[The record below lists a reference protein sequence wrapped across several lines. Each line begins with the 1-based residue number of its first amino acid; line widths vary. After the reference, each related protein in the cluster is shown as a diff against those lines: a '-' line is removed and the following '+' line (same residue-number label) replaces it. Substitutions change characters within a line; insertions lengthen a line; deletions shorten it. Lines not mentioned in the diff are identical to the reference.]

1 MAFSRIR
8 FGRGQVGEGLIELMV
23 ALVIGLFLI
32 LGAVTV
38 FNQSRNTYRASEG
51 VARMQEAARLA
62 MDVIEAD
69 LRMANYWGMSSRADY
84 IVNRAG
90 PSQSPPS
97 EFTAQQRTNVSLCG
111 SAASNF
117 MIDIDTYVGGSNDT
131 YGLQCAA
138 ANYAAGTDVVFV
150 RRANEA
156 RPAALDPNRVYLQ
169 TSRIQGT
176 LFVPD
181 AGCTDPTNSTCI
193 PPAYLPPASESRELE
208 VRGYYVSSQS
218 TFRTDVPSLRRKRLA
233 NVNSAL
239 ATTAVIDEEIVAGVE
254 DMQVLFGV
262 DNTGDSNIDQY
273 VLPGAVPANAQV
285 VSVRIWL
292 RIRAEDRDFG
302 HRDGDSYQYEPTIAG
317 FMTTFTPNDNYRR
330 IVVSRTIHIRNTRI

>member
-1 MAFSRIR
+1 MAFPRIQS
-8 FGRGQVGEGLIELMV
+8 GRRQRGVGLIELMV

-69 LRMANYWGMSSRADY
+69 LRMANYWGMSNRADY

-90 PSQSPPS
+90 PSASPPA
-97 EFTAQQRTNVSLCG
+97 EFSAQQQSNVSLCG

-117 MIDIDTYVGGSNDT
+117 MIDLDTYLGGFNNL

-138 ANYAAGTDVVFV
+138 SNYAAGTDVVFV

-156 RPAALDPNRVYLQ
+156 RPATLDPNRIYLQ

-176 LFVPD
+176 LFVPN
-181 AGCTDPTNSTCI
+181 AGCTDPSNAACL
-193 PPAYLPPASESRELE
+193 PAAYLPPASESRELE
-208 VRGYYVSSQS
+208 MRAYYVSSQS
-218 TFRTDVPSLRRKRLA
+218 TFRADVPALRRKRLA
-233 NVNSAL
+233 NVNAATL
-239 ATTAVIDEEIVAGVE
+239 ANAVLDEEIVAGVE

-262 DNTGDSNIDQY
+262 DTTGDSNVDQY
-273 VLPGAVPANAQV
+273 VGPAAVPGGAQIV
-285 VSVRIWL
+285 AVRVWL
-292 RIRAEDRDFG
+292 RIRAEERDFG
-302 HRDGDSYQYEPTIAG
+302 HVDATPYQYAD
-317 FMTTFTPNDNYRR
+317 MAAAVTPNDNYRR
-330 IVVSRTIHIRNTRI
+330 IVVSRTIHIRNTRV